1 MDDFLKKMQV
11 LLRTETAIFRINL
24 QTAGKQIVLFAVGIV
39 LILLALAALNVGI
52 YTALADR
59 YGGVAG
65 ALIVAVING
74 ILAVILMVVANRTK
88 PGPEAAMAKEIR
100 DLAISEIST
109 DVDKIRQNLDDFKS
123 DVERI
128 KNGFNSL
135 TGGGGG
141 GALFG
146 LSNLAPL
153 IELLI
158 SSLKK
163 SKK

>member
-11 LLRTETAIFRINL
+11 LLRTEMAIFRINL
-24 QTAGKQIVLFAVGIV
+24 QTASKQIILFAVSIV
-39 LILLALAALNVGI
+39 LILLAVAALNVGI
-52 YTALADR
+52 YTALSEN
-59 YGGVAG
+59 YGRVVG

-74 ILAVILMVVANRTK
+74 ALAVIIMVIANHTK

-100 DLAISEIST
+100 DLAISELNT
-109 DVDKIRQNLDDFKS
+109 DVDKIRQNFDDVKS
-123 DVERI
+123 DVKRI
-128 KNGFNSL
+128 RSGFSSL
-135 TGGGGG
+135 TSGGG